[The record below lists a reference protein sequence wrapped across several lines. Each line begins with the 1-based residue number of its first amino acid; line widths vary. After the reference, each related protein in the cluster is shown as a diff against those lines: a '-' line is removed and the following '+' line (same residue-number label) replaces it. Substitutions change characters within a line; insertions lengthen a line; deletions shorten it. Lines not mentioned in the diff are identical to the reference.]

1 MKNSTRVIAN
11 TVFMYFR
18 LLVTIG
24 IAFYSVRLI
33 LRYLGVVDYGI
44 YNLIAGTVS
53 MLSFLNNAMT
63 VSTQR
68 FLSFFQG
75 RDNLQEQRSV
85 FFNSIILHV
94 ILASII
100 CLILE
105 LLYFF
110 LFDGFL
116 NIPLNRLSAA
126 KFIYHTCVATL
137 FLTISYTPFTA
148 SINAHEDMYLIVLV
162 NIFDSITKLI
172 LAFMIP
178 IFGAMKLEYYGMGIL
193 ILTLLS
199 FSLYA
204 SICFCRYNECK
215 KLSFKFFKKERM
227 RDLGSFA
234 GWNTIGS
241 ITGLAKNQGLGL
253 LFNIFYNPAV
263 NAAFGI
269 STQVN
274 SQMNFFSSSMQQSLN
289 PQIMK
294 SEGMNDRARMMRLSF
309 ISSKFGFFLIAFI
322 SIPCLF
328 EMNELL
334 TLWLGNVPK
343 YCVMFCISIA
353 IAVMMDQIT
362 VGLNAAIQATNLVK
376 ESALTVG
383 CIKILIVPVAY
394 LLLKM
399 GYDIK
404 SCMIGYAILEILAG
418 IARIILL
425 HIKLNM
431 DIKLFINKV
440 VLQLIIPVLTSCIVM
455 SLFVNLCHYQ
465 YRFLFSIPSS
475 IILFIVSL
483 YLFSLSNDE
492 RAIIKGVITK
502 LKNKI

>member
-1 MKNSTRVIAN
+1 
-11 TVFMYFR
+11 
-18 LLVTIG
+18 
-24 IAFYSVRLI
+24 
-33 LRYLGVVDYGI
+33 
-44 YNLIAGTVS
+44 
-53 MLSFLNNAMT
+53 
-63 VSTQR
+63 
-68 FLSFFQG
+68 
-75 RDNLQEQRSV
+75 
-85 FFNSIILHV
+85 
-94 ILASII
+94 
-100 CLILE
+100 
-105 LLYFF
+105 
-110 LFDGFL
+110 
-116 NIPLNRLSAA
+116 
-126 KFIYHTCVATL
+126 
-137 FLTISYTPFTA
+137 
-148 SINAHEDMYLIVLV
+148 
-162 NIFDSITKLI
+162 
-172 LAFMIP
+172 
-178 IFGAMKLEYYGMGIL
+178 
-193 ILTLLS
+193 
-199 FSLYA
+199 
-204 SICFCRYNECK
+204 
-215 KLSFKFFKKERM
+215 
-227 RDLGSFA
+227 
-234 GWNTIGS
+234 
-241 ITGLAKNQGLGL
+241 
-253 LFNIFYNPAV
+253 
-263 NAAFGI
+263 
-269 STQVN
+269 
-274 SQMNFFSSSMQQSLN
+274 
-289 PQIMK
+289 
-294 SEGMNDRARMMRLSF
+294 MRLSF

-418 IARIILL
+418 ITRIILL

-475 IILFIVSL
+475 IIIFIVSL